1 MMVKQVTPLMDS
13 ALKRFCDKCNE
24 LGYKNNDSLKA
35 MKYEWLLEQ
44 GGVWHCV
51 TWGGLE
57 EGYGDMLSLAGCHPL
72 PEVDDNAWR
81 VMFRGVQLPKNY
93 GYGMSKYHMNALTW
107 RHKLPKQLEFIG
119 DKDAYITTNISND
132 ASGKMNKIHR
142 LFKNLNKL
150 GMVEHHSDMELYNT
164 EQSIWKLNKE
174 KYKEVR
180 SDVV

>member
-57 EGYGDMLSLAGCHPL
+57 EGYGDMLSLSL
-72 PEVDDNAWR
+72 
-81 VMFRGVQLPKNY
+81 
-93 GYGMSKYHMNALTW
+93 
-107 RHKLPKQLEFIG
+107 
-119 DKDAYITTNISND
+119 
-132 ASGKMNKIHR
+132 IH
-142 LFKNLNKL
+142 
-150 GMVEHHSDMELYNT
+150 
-164 EQSIWKLNKE
+164 I
-174 KYKEVR
+174 
-180 SDVV
+180 